1 MDWGELNMTY
11 LKGFYRFLVT
21 VQTRQFG
28 VFTEPVWAR
37 TLDAAIA
44 SVERKWG
51 KNSVV
56 R

>member
-1 MDWGELNMTY
+1 MTY
-11 LKGFYRFLVT
+11 TNGFRRFLVT

-44 SVERKWG
+44 SAQRKWG